1 MDRNVPYRGRPGRR
15 RWSPSSRRAWVEI
28 TNKSFGGIYIDQV
41 ALLVEGV
48 GRNYCYDQ
56 SVAAAVVALLTEG
69 VDRNYDVEF
78 EPYNTGKVA
87 LLAKGVGR
95 NS

>member
-1 MDRNVPYRGRPGRR
+1 M
-15 RWSPSSRRAWVEI
+15 
-28 TNKSFGGIYIDQV
+28 
-41 ALLVEGV
+41 EGV

>member
-1 MDRNVPYRGRPGRR
+1 M
-15 RWSPSSRRAWVEI
+15 
-28 TNKSFGGIYIDQV
+28 V

-56 SVAAAVVALLTEG
+56 RVAAAVVALLTEG

-87 LLAKGVGR
+87 LLTKGVGR

>member
-1 MDRNVPYRGRPGRR
+1 M
-15 RWSPSSRRAWVEI
+15 
-28 TNKSFGGIYIDQV
+28 
-41 ALLVEGV
+41 EGV

-69 VDRNYDVEF
+69 MDRNYDVEF

-87 LLAKGVGR
+87 LLTKGVGR